1 MILSFTVFVY
11 YSCHKI
17 NFKRGGSYIDYLDWI
32 KMKKVTINLKNK
44 DDKCFQYAATVTLNY
59 REIKWNLEGF
69 SNIKPF
75 INKQDKIKQ

>member
-1 MILSFTVFVY
+1 
-11 YSCHKI
+11 
-17 NFKRGGSYIDYLDWI
+17 
-32 KMKKVTINLKNK
+32 MKKVTINLKNK

-75 INKQDKIKQ
+75 INKQDKIK